1 MKKITVLLAL
11 ICSNYSLAQNYVH
24 QVYVLNEGYFDYQTN
39 TILEPVTL
47 GSFNPQS
54 GSYAVVDTIENMR
67 FASDIYLDGD
77 FAYIAADSKILK
89 YNKYTNLVV
98 GSIDCPGVRNVVVS
112 NNSLVATRGE
122 YLTTYDSYLHIYDAN
137 SLQLIQAIDTIN
149 GPKWAAQNMVVNG
162 STVYVA
168 VNNGYEWGN
177 EKGIIGQLDLTT
189 LNYGNEIDL
198 GSEGHN
204 PDNMVISGAT
214 ILTVNNKDWSGASV
228 SKLDIITG
236 NVTTSNIA
244 SSITGCGT
252 SCLRADNIVYQISGE
267 STLNEWNVL
276 NMIPVGPVANH
287 NLNYYE
293 LAEDQTNNLF
303 YASNTDFFSFGKV
316 YIFDASD
323 NLINSFDA
331 GVSPGTIAFDVRS
344 AAGLNDLNSSVNIF
358 PNPSNGIIHIEG
370 ITSGQVDVYST
381 VGEKLVSIDLVN
393 SSALDLSNLPAGN
406 YLINVKQDDFTKTLK
421 VLLTK

>member
-11 ICSNYSLAQNYVH
+11 IFSNSMLAQNYVH

-54 GSYAVVDTIENMR
+54 GSYSVVDTIENMR

-112 NNSLVATRGE
+112 NNYLVATRGE

-137 SLQLIQAIDTIN
+137 SLQLIQAVDTLS

-162 STVYVA
+162 SVVYVA

-177 EKGIIGQLDLTT
+177 EKGIIGQLDLAT
-189 LNYGNEIDL
+189 LTYGNEIDL
-198 GSEGHN
+198 GAEGHN
-204 PDNMVISGAT
+204 PDNMVLSGST

-228 SKLDIITG
+228 SKLDIATG
-236 NVTTSNIA
+236 NVTTTNIA

-252 SCLRADNIVYQISGE
+252 SCLREDNIVYQISGE

-287 NLNYYE
+287 NLSYYE
-293 LAEDQTNNLF
+293 LAKDPINNLF
-303 YASNTDFFSFGKV
+303 YASNTDYFSYGKV
-316 YIFDASD
+316 YIYDVAD
-323 NLINSFDA
+323 NLVNSFDA

-344 AAGLNDLNSSVNIF
+344 AAGLNDLNNSIKIY
-358 PNPSNGIIHIEG
+358 PNPSIGLIQIEG
-370 ITSGQVDVYST
+370 ITNGQVEVYST
-381 VGEKLVSIDLVN
+381 VGEKLLSIEMVN
-393 SSALDLSNLPAGN
+393 TSELDLSNLPAGN
-406 YLINVKQDDFTKTLK
+406 YLINVLQGDSTKTLK
-421 VLLTK
+421 VILTK